1 MKPFCVAATAVVAAA
16 VTMPLGGCSSAWP
29 PPAQPVAQHVSP
41 ANETRAS
48 PAYQG
53 AKPAAP
59 TAPATRPPALSVGVT
74 DPNTQLILPWF
85 LADIV
90 NAVNT
95 RQSFGDLMHTMK
107 NGL

>member
-1 MKPFCVAATAVVAAA
+1 MKPFYVAATAAVAAA

-29 PPAQPVAQHVSP
+29 PPAEPVAQHASP

-53 AKPAAP
+53 ATT
-59 TAPATRPPALSVGVT
+59 TAPATKPPALSVGVT